1 MHSTSQNKNMNIDTT
16 QVSSDGYLSF
26 GRGVTCCPTL
36 SSNSSTSNFIVAPFE
51 SNTNI
56 ATGVGRVSY
65 EVHNTTTSPTLLS
78 RVNRY
83 VQKSLRSKF
92 NGIWMLVAEWN
103 GVPQSGQSTSLVSG
117 TEF

>member
-1 MHSTSQNKNMNIDTT
+1 MNTGTT
-16 QVSSDGYLSF
+16 QISVDGYFSF

-36 SSNSSTSNFIVAPFE
+36 SSSSNTSNFIIAPFE

-65 EVHNTTTSPTLLS
+65 EVHNSSTSPTLLS
-78 RVNRY
+78 KVNRY
-83 VQKSLRSKF
+83 VQQSMQFKF

-103 GVPQSGQSTSLVSG
+103 GVPQSGQSTTVVGG
-117 TEF
+117 TEL